1 MSDLDRRVNLR
12 SNQGQWEVKNVKY
25 SPGWAGKILISELV
39 EGWWSLG
46 TFGEDVNDGGVIYGV
61 ILYDDDS
68 QKNGVSSGSVLIGES
83 IAFIPFKVFL

>member
-1 MSDLDRRVNLR
+1 
-12 SNQGQWEVKNVKY
+12 
-25 SPGWAGKILISELV
+25 V
-39 EGWWSLG
+39 EGWLSLG
-46 TFGEDVNDGGVIYGV
+46 TFGEEVNDGGVIYGV